1 VGAQLFGRSGPT
13 MDDFGSRLRHAHRR
27 IGPPE
32 PAFDRLVDRRK
43 RKRRTSRIASLAMAL
58 VVTAGG
64 IAGAVVALGHTGSAR
79 HVGPGLA
86 DGGSTGPN
94 LVAGPGQYYY
104 SRTQIYFAGSSPPPS
119 EVVGP
124 WTLSIWFA
132 PDGSGRSLFSDPTNM
147 PDEPSQTFGWRGGPD
162 ETYGPGRFPLQY
174 LSNLSTNPDDL
185 RAQLSAR
192 TSAGGASPNPI
203 PTSSPGR
210 SETDTSMLRTLQDL
224 FNADEQF
231 TTPAVRAAMV
241 DVASG
246 VDGVETLRG
255 VTDPVGRPATGLRWE
270 IFYQDTPSYVEW
282 YFDPSSKQLMA
293 ETWMQD
299 GKVLEA
305 RVVSEAGIADSTDAP
320 PTSSNDFFPAAQREP
335 SFGG

>member
-1 VGAQLFGRSGPT
+1 
-13 MDDFGSRLRHAHRR
+13 MDVLETSLRPGHTR
-27 IGPPE
+27 IVARE
-32 PAFDRLVDRRK
+32 PAFDRLVGRRRRK
-43 RKRRTSRIASLAMAL
+43 RRNARIASIAMAF
-58 VVTAGG
+58 VVFAGG
-64 IAGAVVALGHTGSAR
+64 VAGAVVALGHS
-79 HVGPGLA
+79 GPGRHGPGFA
-86 DGGSTGPN
+86 SSGGSGPN
-94 LVAGPGQYYY
+94 LVANDGEYYY

-119 EVVGP
+119 QVVGP

-231 TTPAVRAAMV
+231 TTPAVRTAMF

-246 VDGVETLRG
+246 VDGVETMTG
-255 VTDPVGRPATGLRWE
+255 ATDPVGRPAIGLRWE
-270 IFYQDTPSYVEW
+270 IFYQDTPSFVEW

-305 RVVSEAGIADSTDAP
+305 RVVTEAGMADSTDAP
-320 PTSSNDFFPAAQREP
+320 PTSSNDFFPTAQREP